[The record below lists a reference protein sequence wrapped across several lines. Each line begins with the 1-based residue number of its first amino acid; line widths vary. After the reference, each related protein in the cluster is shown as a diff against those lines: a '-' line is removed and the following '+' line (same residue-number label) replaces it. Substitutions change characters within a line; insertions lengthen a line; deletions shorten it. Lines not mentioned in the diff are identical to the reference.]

1 MPSYTN
7 DHNPFKI
14 ANPDLESRQKESAQV
29 KAKYPDRCPVI
40 VYTDDKNIGPLDKY
54 KYLVPEDITL
64 AQFMQ
69 IIRKK
74 IKLDSKQAI
83 WLYVGDSMPVTS
95 ITLNSLHNDSADEDG
110 FLYIKLV
117 GENVFG

>member
-14 ANPDLESRQKESAQV
+14 ANTELDARKKESSQV
-29 KAKYPDRCPVI
+29 RAKYPDRCPVI
-40 VYTDDKNIGPLDKY
+40 VYTDDKNLEPLDKY

-74 IKLDSKQAI
+74 IKLDSKKAI
-83 WLYVGDSMPVTS
+83 WLYVGNTMPVTS
-95 ITLNSLHNDSADEDG
+95 STLSTLHTAHADEDG